1 MCKNDFFTM
10 QIILETK
17 NVFFSKW
24 YSIEY
29 EISTYI
35 SRGPWKNVFD
45 LQSLTVKHVHGI
57 SDAREETKQNKEN
70 SAFRLPL

>member
-1 MCKNDFFTM
+1 M
-10 QIILETK
+10 
-17 NVFFSKW
+17 FSLVNG

-35 SRGPWKNVFD
+35 FRGPWKNVFD
-45 LQSLTVKHVHGI
+45 LQSLTVKPVHGI